1 MCTCRSAIWML
12 RAASG
17 VAVVAL
23 LVFGPV
29 GAVSDVPDGAAA
41 DASPES
47 AGVQRA
53 AADSFRVQLY
63 ATTDRDAAE
72 TFQADAR
79 QWWAGVE
86 GEAPREVFGTN
97 PSITIEQED
106 VYHRVRMG
114 AFSSRAQARRAQS
127 FLRRQ
132 YPDAFV
138 VESAGAARSAA
149 GRRGS
154 ALDRRGTA
162 QHTGVRVGR
171 SVSGAGVCHD
181 GAGGCSVAPGGGP
194 AVVARS
200 TRAGPERRI

>member
-17 VAVVAL
+17 AAVVAL

-41 DASPES
+41 DTSPES
-47 AGVQRA
+47 AGVQSA

-72 TFQADAR
+72 SFRANAR
-79 QWWAGVE
+79 QWWTGVE
-86 GEAPREVFGTN
+86 KEAPRGAFGSN
-97 PSITIEQED
+97 PPITIEQEG
-106 VYHRVRMG
+106 VYHRVRIG

-132 YPDAFV
+132 YPDAFI
-138 VESAGAARSAA
+138 VESAVP
-149 GRRGS
+149 
-154 ALDRRGTA
+154 
-162 QHTGVRVGR
+162 QEV
-171 SVSGAGVCHD
+171 
-181 GAGGCSVAPGGGP
+181 
-194 AVVARS
+194 
-200 TRAGPERRI
+200 